1 MYIEINI
8 YKFINIYTYIYLYSP
23 LFVFSKI
30 HAFVVFGLFNCN
42 DIRYLIAKTWGQLT
56 NSHLQNIYSK
66 AMFFINIFS
75 LEGSYFN

>member
-8 YKFINIYTYIYLYSP
+8 YKFINIYTYI
-23 LFVFSKI
+23 FVFASVCFSKI